1 MFLYSLY
8 REHFFIRNL
17 LLILQ
22 DQLLELSRIRCFK
35 PHQLSR
41 DGMIETEFESMQGQ
55 ASDRIYVFQSIAS
68 VADNG
73 MPQILHVYTYLVFSS
88 RFQVQFNER
97 VSIGSFDG
105 TVMRNGFLS
114 PVICRAGVYIQL
126 TVCQPRN
133 HGSCIFFHLAD
144 HYATYRRSVTM
155 PCQLSRSVRWVFSS
169 LANIIKPEVSRSRR
183 CTMCTRCCLPE
194 RCTYSFKMV

>member
-1 MFLYSLY
+1 MTTCLSIKNGANQLLRFLLY
-8 REHFFIRNL
+8 VSF

-22 DQLLELSRIRCFK
+22 NQFLELSRIRCFK

-114 PVICRAGVYIQL
+114 
-126 TVCQPRN
+126 
-133 HGSCIFFHLAD
+133 S
-144 HYATYRRSVTM
+144 YATYSTIFHKARDFLKFQALR
-155 PCQLSRSVRWVFSS
+155 
-169 LANIIKPEVSRSRR
+169 IISDSHFEH
-183 CTMCTRCCLPE
+183 
-194 RCTYSFKMV
+194 

>member
-1 MFLYSLY
+1 MLRFLLY
-8 REHFFIRNL
+8 VSF

-22 DQLLELSRIRCFK
+22 NQFLELSRIRCFK

-114 PVICRAGVYIQL
+114 PVICR
-126 TVCQPRN
+126 T
-133 HGSCIFFHLAD
+133 
-144 HYATYRRSVTM
+144 
-155 PCQLSRSVRWVFSS
+155 
-169 LANIIKPEVSRSRR
+169 
-183 CTMCTRCCLPE
+183 
-194 RCTYSFKMV
+194 

>member
-1 MFLYSLY
+1 MTTCLSIKNGANQLLRFLLY
-8 REHFFIRNL
+8 VSF

-22 DQLLELSRIRCFK
+22 NQFLELSRIRCFK

-105 TVMRNGFLS
+105 TLMRNGLLS

-144 HYATYRRSVTM
+144 HYGYVSPVCYNAM
-155 PCQLSRSVRWVFSS
+155 PVI
-169 LANIIKPEVSRSRR
+169 A
-183 CTMCTRCCLPE
+183 
-194 RCTYSFKMV
+194 

>member
-1 MFLYSLY
+1 MTTCLSIKNGANQLLRFLLY
-8 REHFFIRNL
+8 VSF

-22 DQLLELSRIRCFK
+22 NQFLELSRIRCFK

-68 VADNG
+68 VADNR

-88 RFQVQFNER
+88 RFQVQFNKR
-97 VSIGSFDG
+97 VSI
-105 TVMRNGFLS
+105 
-114 PVICRAGVYIQL
+114 
-126 TVCQPRN
+126 
-133 HGSCIFFHLAD
+133 
-144 HYATYRRSVTM
+144 VTM
-155 PCQLSRSVRWVFSS
+155 SCQLSRSVRWVFSS